1 MTAALESRCVGC
13 GMRCRRLFSPMARL
27 CSACTARAVAGNV
40 ADHRQ
45 RVRGAAQEA
54 RHAAIATADD
64 HAPADAPKGAP

>member
-1 MTAALESRCVGC
+1 
-13 GMRCRRLFSPMARL
+13 MARL